1 MSEAQGAVPAVP
13 AVPAGEPPLSF
24 WSRWV
29 GVYFS
34 PRAAFADIARKP
46 DFILPLVI
54 SVISALALT
63 ETLLAKVGMARL
75 IRMSIEQSGRNMTA
89 EQIDQAVRSGE
100 TIGTVMAHVG
110 AVLGGPIF
118 LLIIAAL
125 ALAIVNA
132 IFGGQINFKTA
143 FAVACYV
150 NLIGVLG
157 VLMGLPLILFGG
169 LEHFN
174 PQNPIPSNIGF
185 FLNPLETSK
194 PLMAVAGSL
203 DIFSFWM
210 IALLGVGYSAA
221 SGGKIKALS
230 ISAIYF
236 GLWLVIVLGKVGLAV
251 IS

>member
-1 MSEAQGAVPAVP
+1 MSEAQGPVPA
-13 AVPAGEPPLSF
+13 APAGEPALSF

-34 PRAAFADIARKP
+34 PHAAFADIARTP
-46 DFILPLVI
+46 DFTLPLAV
-54 SVISALALT
+54 SVVSALALT
-63 ETLLAKVGMARL
+63 ETLLAKVGMGRI
-75 IRMSIEQSGRNMTA
+75 IRISIEQSGRSMTA
-89 EQIDQAVRSGE
+89 DQIQQAVEKGAP
-100 TIGTVMAHVG
+100 IATVTAHV
-110 AVLGGPIF
+110 AAILGGPIF
-118 LLIIAAL
+118 LLIVAGL
-125 ALAIVNA
+125 ALAIVNG
-132 IFGGQINFKTA
+132 IFGGQIKFKTS
-143 FAVACYV
+143 FAVACYA

-157 VLMGLPLILFGG
+157 VLMALPLILFGG

-174 PQNPIPSNIGF
+174 PQNPMPSNIGF

-203 DIFSFWM
+203 DIFSFWL

-221 SGGKIKALS
+221 ADGKIKAFS

-236 GLWLVIVLGKVGLAV
+236 GLWLIIVLGKVGLAV

>member
-13 AVPAGEPPLSF
+13 AGEPALSF

-46 DFILPLVI
+46 DFILPLVV
-54 SVISALALT
+54 SVVSALALT
-63 ETLLAKVGMARL
+63 KTLLAKVGMARL

-89 EQIDQAVRSGE
+89 EQIDQAVRGGE
-100 TIGTVMAHVG
+100 TIGLVMAHVG
-110 AVLGGPIF
+110 AILGSPIF
-118 LLIIAAL
+118 LLIVAAL
-125 ALAIVNA
+125 GLAIVNA
-132 IFGGQINFKTA
+132 IFGGQINFRTS

-150 NLIGVLG
+150 HLIGVLG

-221 SGGKIKALS
+221 AGGKIKALS